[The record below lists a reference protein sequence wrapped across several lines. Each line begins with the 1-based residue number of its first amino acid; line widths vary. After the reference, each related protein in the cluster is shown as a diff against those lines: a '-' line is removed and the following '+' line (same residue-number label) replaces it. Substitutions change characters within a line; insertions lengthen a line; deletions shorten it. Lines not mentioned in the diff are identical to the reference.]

1 MYILSYKHIINYCIV
16 NRGRSMI
23 KNSPSNHAPD
33 TCITKGIHR
42 DIIHAVQNKL
52 PNSSALGELAD
63 LFKLFGD
70 STRISILWALSESEM
85 CVCDLCAL
93 LKMKQP
99 AVSHQLK
106 NLKQARI
113 VKSRRDGQVVYY
125 SLDDE
130 HIRKL
135 LDLGMNHTQE
145 PLFDRK
151 DLRDGRRLIN

>member
-1 MYILSYKHIINYCIV
+1 MAAKQQNTNDAV
-16 NRGRSMI
+16 E
-23 KNSPSNHAPD
+23 

-42 DIIHAVQNKL
+42 DTIRTVKQKM
-52 PNSSALGELAD
+52 PDPVALYELAD

-70 STRISILWALSESEM
+70 STRIGILWALSESEM

-106 NLKQARI
+106 NLKQSRV
-113 VKSRRDGQVVYY
+113 VKARRDGKIVYY

-130 HIRKL
+130 HIRRL
-135 LDLGMNHTQE
+135 LNLGMEHIRE
-145 PLFDRK
+145 H
-151 DLRDGRRLIN
+151 

>member
-1 MYILSYKHIINYCIV
+1 
-16 NRGRSMI
+16 MI
-23 KNSPSNHAPD
+23 TASVE
-33 TCITKGIHR
+33 TCAVKGIHPHTIDSVR
-42 DIIHAVQNKL
+42 TKL
-52 PNSSALGELAD
+52 PEQVALYQLAD

-106 NLKQARI
+106 NLKQSRVVKARREGKI
-113 VKSRRDGQVVYY
+113 VYY

-130 HIRKL
+130 HIRRL
-135 LDLGMNHTQE
+135 LNLGMEHILEFN
-145 PLFDRK
+145 
-151 DLRDGRRLIN
+151 

>member
-1 MYILSYKHIINYCIV
+1 
-16 NRGRSMI
+16 MI
-23 KNSPSNHAPD
+23 STSVE
-33 TCITKGIHR
+33 TCVTRGIHQN
-42 DIIHAVQNKL
+42 IIRSVQQKL
-52 PNSSALGELAD
+52 PDQVALYELAD

-106 NLKQARI
+106 NLKQSRI
-113 VKSRRDGQVVYY
+113 VKARREGKVIYY

-130 HIRKL
+130 HIRDL
-135 LDLGMNHTQE
+135 LNLGMNHIQE
-145 PLFDRK
+145 L
-151 DLRDGRRLIN
+151 

>member
-1 MYILSYKHIINYCIV
+1 MAAQHSSSADAV
-16 NRGRSMI
+16 E
-23 KNSPSNHAPD
+23 

-42 DIIHAVQNKL
+42 DTIRTVKRNMPDPI
-52 PNSSALGELAD
+52 ALYDLAD

-70 STRISILWALSESEM
+70 STRLGILWALSESEM

-106 NLKQARI
+106 NLKQSRV
-113 VKSRRDGQVVYY
+113 VKARRDGKIVYY

-130 HIRKL
+130 HIRRL
-135 LDLGMNHTQE
+135 LNLGMGHIRE
-145 PLFDRK
+145 P
-151 DLRDGRRLIN
+151 

>member
-1 MYILSYKHIINYCIV
+1 MTVEQRNTTDAV
-16 NRGRSMI
+16 E
-23 KNSPSNHAPD
+23 

-42 DIIHAVQNKL
+42 DIIRTVKRNMPDQV
-52 PNSSALGELAD
+52 ALYDVAD

-70 STRISILWALSESEM
+70 STRLGILWALSESEM

-106 NLKQARI
+106 NLKQSRI
-113 VKSRRDGQVVYY
+113 VKARRDGKIVYY

-130 HIRKL
+130 HIREL
-135 LDLGMNHTQE
+135 LNLGMKHIQE
-145 PLFDRK
+145 S
-151 DLRDGRRLIN
+151 